1 MRWNGENDS
10 DLGYP
15 IGHGKPMWF
24 QIDDALTLP
33 ILSSLVGLDNSNKL
47 EIISVLTR
55 IYQE

>member
-15 IGHGKPMWF
+15 IDYGKPMWF